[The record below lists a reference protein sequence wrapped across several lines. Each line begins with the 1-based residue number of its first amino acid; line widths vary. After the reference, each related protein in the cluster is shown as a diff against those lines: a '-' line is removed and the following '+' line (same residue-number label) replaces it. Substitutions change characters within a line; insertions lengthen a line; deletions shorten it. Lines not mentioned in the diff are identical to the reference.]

1 MVAMV
6 GPSKQ
11 TATATKRIGLLSV
24 CVAVQQ
30 QQQQPPKQQQ
40 QTTATT
46 SATAK
51 NERQE

>member
-30 QQQQPPKQQQ
+30 QQPPKQQQ